1 MADCE
6 KGSWK
11 VLASEYLIRK
21 PWLTARVDILIKVA
35 AIKCAG

>member
-11 VLASEYLIRK
+11 VLASEHLSLMLAPLWRYFCEGADL
-21 PWLTARVDILIKVA
+21 
-35 AIKCAG
+35 